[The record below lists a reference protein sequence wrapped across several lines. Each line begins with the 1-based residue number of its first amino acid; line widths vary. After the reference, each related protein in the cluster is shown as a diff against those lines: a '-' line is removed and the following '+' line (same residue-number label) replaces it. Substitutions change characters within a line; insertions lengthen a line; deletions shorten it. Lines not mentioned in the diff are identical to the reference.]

1 MYFLITHMRE
11 HGVARSWKD
20 IQGGKPIRGDI
31 NIRNQM
37 CQALNRSSDIA
48 EIRPQG
54 MPLDAT
60 PLPALLD
67 ARLSGMATNAL
78 TLSGLEELDGR
89 LYAQSWYCR
98 EV

>member
-48 EIRPQG
+48 AIRPQG

-60 PLPALLD
+60 PLPPLLD
-67 ARLSGMATNAL
+67 ARLSGMATNAF
-78 TLSGLEELDGR
+78 TLSGLEECDGR

-98 EV
+98 EA